1 MKKIF
6 LIVIFLIPSTFA
18 FAQCKIKSK
27 GALFNTYQKNI
38 PKEIDIIT
46 KPKVIIAKYLTS
58 GFSAFV
64 KSTDGDFYWVLP
76 LTRNHGKIFFV
87 NEETPTILYLEDGG
101 LVTLNPPNKIL
112 GERAVFKF
120 RIYLFYKITREQ
132 VEKLA
137 TYNIQRLRIYY
148 IAEKEIA
155 NTYEDD
161 LGRYFE
167 IEIHSNQFK
176 NNIFDAANCILQYSQ
191 HF

>member
-1 MKKIF
+1 MKKNIL
-6 LIVIFLIPSTFA
+6 LIAIFLIPSTFA

-27 GALFNTYQKNI
+27 GAVFNTYQKKII
-38 PKEIDIIT
+38 PEEIDFIT
-46 KPKVIIAKYLTS
+46 KRKVIIAKYLTS
-58 GFSAFV
+58 GFSTFV
-64 KSTDGDFYWVLP
+64 KSTDGNFYWVLA
-76 LTRNHGKIFFV
+76 LTRNHGKNFFV
-87 NEETPTILYLEDGG
+87 NEETPTVLYLEDGE

-112 GERAVFKF
+112 GERAMFKF
-120 RIYLFYKITREQ
+120 YITLFYKITREQ

-167 IEIHSNQFK
+167 IKIHSNQFK
-176 NNIFDAANCILQYSQ
+176 NAVFDAANCILQ
-191 HF
+191 